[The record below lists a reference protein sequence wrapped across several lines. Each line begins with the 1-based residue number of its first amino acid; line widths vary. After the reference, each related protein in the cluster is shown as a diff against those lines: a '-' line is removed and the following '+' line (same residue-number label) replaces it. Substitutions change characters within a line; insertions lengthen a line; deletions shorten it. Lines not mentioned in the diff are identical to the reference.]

1 LGTFI
6 NLSPTSDDM
15 EYAII
20 HYAEIGLK
28 GGNRAFFEGMLVGN
42 IKQALANQSYDSV
55 KRAYGR
61 ILIKLNKK
69 SDTEKIEKSLK
80 QIPGIS
86 YFSFAS
92 YSKLDITSM
101 KKELFKLAKD
111 LKKTTSFRITARKS
125 TQKIKLTSMQINE
138 KLGQAIVDKFKS
150 KVDLSKPK
158 LNFIIEATDDGAFIY
173 KEKVKGIGGLP
184 VGATGKLVCLISGG
198 IDSPVAAFKMFK
210 RGCNIIF
217 VHFQNHT
224 ANKKAVKDKVSK
236 LVEILSK
243 YQETSKLYIVPF
255 DKLQNEIIAAIPARY
270 RMIIYRRFM
279 LRIAEQILK
288 KEKAKGFVTGDSLA
302 QVASQTL
309 ENLNVIYEATD
320 KPIFAPLIGSDKQ
333 EVIDLARSIETY
345 ETSILPYS
353 DCCSFLVAKH
363 PETRAKINEIK
374 ELEKIFDIQKL
385 ITDALKKLEI
395 KRIQ

>member
-1 LGTFI
+1 
-6 NLSPTSDDM
+6 M
-15 EYAII
+15 EYTII

-42 IKQALANQSYDSV
+42 IKHALANQSYDSI

-61 ILIKLNKK
+61 ILIRLNKK
-69 SDTEKIEKSLK
+69 SDIKNLEKALR

-86 YFSFAS
+86 YFSFGLH
-92 YSKLDITSM
+92 SKLDITSM

-111 LKKTTSFRITARKS
+111 LKKTTTFRITARKA
-125 TQKIKLTSMQINE
+125 TQKTNLTSMQINE

-158 LNFIIEATDDGAFIY
+158 ANFIIEVTDDGAFIY
-173 KEKVKGIGGLP
+173 NEKYKGIGGLP
-184 VGATGKLVCLISGG
+184 VGATGKLICLISGG

-224 ANKKAVKDKVSK
+224 ANKKVVKDKVSK
-236 LVEILSK
+236 LVNILSK
-243 YQETSKLYIVPF
+243 YQKTTKLYIVPF
-255 DKLQNEIIAAIPARY
+255 DKLQNEIIAAIPSKY

-309 ENLNVIYEATD
+309 ENLNVIYEATN
-320 KPIFAPLIGSDKQ
+320 KPIFAPLIGLDKQ
-333 EVIDLARSIETY
+333 EVIDIARTIETY

-363 PETRAKINEIK
+363 PETRAKIDEIK
-374 ELEKIFDIQKL
+374 ELEKSFSIQKL
-385 ITDALKKLEI
+385 VTDPLSKVEI